1 MNWSTELVALV
12 PPAVVTVISMV
23 PAVPAGEEATICVAV
38 SLVMAAV
45 LLPKLTAVALLR
57 SVPLMVT
64 LVPPAVVPELGEILV
79 TVGPVT

>member
-1 MNWSTELVALV
+1 M
-12 PPAVVTVISMV
+12 ISMV
-23 PAVPAGEEATICVAV
+23 PAAPAGEVATICVVV

-45 LLPKLTAVALLR
+45 LPPKLTAVALLR